1 MGFSFLITSANML
14 ESISMSDM
22 RGASAA
28 ERSAAWESGWD
39 SAAAPPEGRVATS
52 SAASM
57 MAAAVSV
64 CALVMK
70 ARLDADARDARGADG
85 LLRAEDDCSDAAAAS
100 KREMLNLMIL
110 FHFAATSF
118 VKNERWWV

>member
-14 ESISMSDM
+14 DSISMSDM

-57 MAAAVSV
+57 VVGVAVSV
-64 CALVMK
+64 WALVMK
-70 ARLDADARDARGADG
+70 ARLDADAREARGADG

-100 KREMLNLMIL
+100 KRMESK
-110 FHFAATSF
+110 A
-118 VKNERWWV
+118 VPE